1 MGWFVLV
8 ILKFQGKE
16 YTVEPATL
24 KEMVNKAGVPQSNEI
39 IGGKVGKKI
48 VDLFYAPQDG
58 ETIELLN
65 LESPEAPDIYRHTMA
80 HIMAQAVQ
88 RLYKDAKFAIGPTI
102 ENGFYYDIDLPQTL
116 NEEDLKRI
124 EKEMKKI
131 IKENIPLERFEMSP
145 EEAIRFFEEKD
156 QPYKVELIKDLVN
169 DLNVESVSLYR
180 QRDFTDLCRGP
191 HLPSTGLVKHFKL
204 LSVSGAYW
212 RGDEHNKMLQRI
224 YGTAFYKKEDL
235 EDYLHM
241 LEEAEK
247 RDHRKLGP
255 QLDLFSLHSDV
266 APGMIFFHPN
276 GTILRRELENYWR
289 QEHRKA
295 GYVEVITPM
304 VMSET
309 LWRQSGHWDHYRDNM
324 YFTEKDGQHY
334 AIKPMNCPGHIM
346 IYKSSSHSYRDLP
359 LRMCEL
365 GTVHRYE
372 RSGVVHGLFR
382 ARAFTQDDA
391 HIFCTPEQIESEIV
405 GVVNLIDKTYKLFG
419 FPYKVELSTKPDDAM
434 GSDEI
439 WETSTSALK
448 KALEHLG
455 MDYQINE
462 GDGAFYGPKID
473 FHVRDSIGRTWQCA
487 TIQLDFLMPERFDLT
502 YTGSDNVEH
511 RPVMIHRVIY
521 GSLERFIGILIEH
534 YAGAFPTW
542 IAPVQATVLPISDKN
557 VEYAKKVFE
566 KLENAGIRASL
577 DDRSQKIGY
586 KIREAQLKKVPYML
600 VVGKKEEESE
610 TVAVRMRSGTDL
622 GTMKI
627 EDFVEKVKKEISEK
641 SQNSIFE
648 VK

>member
-1 MGWFVLV
+1 MVT
-8 ILKFQGKE
+8 LKFNGKE
-16 YTVEPATL
+16 YHVDEGEL
-24 KEMVNKAGVPQSNEI
+24 KRRIFGIEELKDSKIVGA
-39 IGGKVGKKI
+39 KVGKRI
-48 VDLFYAPQDG
+48 VDLFYEAKEG
-58 ETIELLN
+58 EELELIS
-65 LESPEAPDIYRHTMA
+65 LESKETEDIYRHTMA

-88 RLYKDAKFAIGPTI
+88 RLYEGVKFAIGPTI
-102 ENGFYYDIDLPQTL
+102 ENGFYYDMDLERTL

-124 EKEMKKI
+124 EKEMRKI
-131 IKENIPLERFEMSP
+131 VDEDIPLERFEMSVK
-145 EEAIRFFEEKD
+145 EAIEYFKKAD
-156 QPYKVELIKDLVN
+156 QPYKVELIEDLVN
-169 DLNVESVSLYR
+169 NEGVETVSLYK
-180 QRDFTDLCRGP
+180 QKDFTDLCRGP

-224 YGTAFYKKEDL
+224 YGTAFYKKEELDA
-235 EDYLHM
+235 YLHM

-255 QLDLFSLHSDV
+255 QLDIFSIHPDV

-289 QEHRKA
+289 EEHKKA

-304 VMSET
+304 VMNEK
-309 LWRQSGHWDHYRDNM
+309 LWKQSGHWDHYRDNM

-334 AIKPMNCPGHIM
+334 AVKPMNCPGHIM
-346 IYKSSSHSYRDLP
+346 IYKSSAHSYRELP

-391 HIFCTPEQIESEIV
+391 HIFCTPEQIESEII
-405 GVVNLIDKTYKLFG
+405 GVTNLIDKTYKLFG

-439 WETSTSALK
+439 WEVSTSALK

-455 MDYQINE
+455 MEYQINE

-502 YTGSDNVEH
+502 YTASDNSEQ

-534 YAGAFPTW
+534 YAGAFPAW
-542 IAPVQATVLPISDKN
+542 IAPVQAVVLPISDKN
-557 VEYAKKVFE
+557 TDYARKVHE
-566 KLENAGIRASL
+566 RLLEEGLRSSL

-586 KIREAQLKKVPYML
+586 KIREAQLKKIPYML
-600 VVGKKEEESE
+600 VVGKREEEAE
-610 TVAVRMRSGTDL
+610 KVAVRMRNGTDL
-622 GTMKI
+622 GAIKV
-627 EDFVEKVKKEISEK
+627 EEFLEKVKAEIREK
-641 SQNSIFE
+641 SQKSFFE
-648 VK
+648 VE

>member
-1 MGWFVLV
+1 MVKLKLKGKDYEAHPGKLKDILSSIGIKLNVVGARPLNNMGQTS
-8 ILKFQGKE
+8 K
-16 YTVEPATL
+16 TL
-24 KEMVNKAGVPQSNEI
+24 I
-39 IGGKVGKKI
+39 
-48 VDLFYAPQDG
+48 DLFQVIDDDERVELITIDDPQAV
-58 ETIELLN
+58 E
-65 LESPEAPDIYRHTMA
+65 IYRHTMA

-88 RLYKDAKFAIGPTI
+88 RLYEKAKFAIGPTI
-102 ENGFYYDIDLPQTL
+102 ENGFYYDIDLDSTL
-116 NEEDLKRI
+116 NEDDLKRI

-131 IKENIPLERFEMSP
+131 VEENIYLERFEMKSDD
-145 EEAIRFFEEKD
+145 AIRYFEDRD
-156 QPYKVELIKDLVN
+156 QPYKVELIKDL
-169 DLNVESVSLYR
+169 NVTTVSLYK
-180 QRDFTDLCRGP
+180 QGEFVDLCRGP
-191 HLPSTGLVKHFKL
+191 HMPSTGLVKYFKL

-235 EDYLHM
+235 NAFLKM

-255 QLDLFSLHSDV
+255 QLDIFSLHPEV

-276 GTILRRELENYWR
+276 GTIVRRELENYWR
-289 QEHRKA
+289 EEHIKA

-304 VMSET
+304 VMNES

-324 YFTEKDGQHY
+324 YFTEKDGQTY

-346 IYKSSSHSYRDLP
+346 IYKTRSHSYRELP
-359 LRMCEL
+359 LKMCEL

-391 HIFCTPEQIESEIV
+391 HIFCTPEQIESEIIEV
-405 GVVNLIDKTYKLFG
+405 ANLIDKTYKLFG
-419 FPYKVELSTKPDDAM
+419 FSYKMELSTKPDDAM

-448 KALEHLG
+448 AALKHLG
-455 MDYQINE
+455 MEYQINE

-487 TIQLDFLMPERFDLT
+487 TIQLDFLMPERFDLN
-502 YTGSDNVEH
+502 YTGSDNKDH

-542 IAPVQATVLPISDKN
+542 IAPVQARVLPISDKH
-557 VEYAKKVFE
+557 VEYAHHVME
-566 KLENAGIRASL
+566 RLRESHVRVDM
-577 DDRSQKIGY
+577 DDRAQKINY
-586 KIREAQLKKVPYML
+586 KIREAQVQKIPYML
-600 VVGKKEEESE
+600 VVGNREME
-610 TVAVRMRSGTDL
+610 TDTVSVRMRSGNLL
-622 GTMKI
+622 GAVKT
-627 EDFVEKVKKEISEK
+627 EEFVKKILKEIEEK
-641 SQNSIFE
+641 TSNSIFTE
-648 VK
+648 EK

>member
-1 MGWFVLV
+1 MVT
-8 ILKFQGKE
+8 LKFNGKE
-16 YTVEPATL
+16 YHVDEGEL
-24 KEMVNKAGVPQSNEI
+24 KRRIFGIEELKDSKIVGA
-39 IGGKVGKKI
+39 KVGKRI
-48 VDLFYAPQDG
+48 VDLFYEAKEG
-58 ETIELLN
+58 EELELIS
-65 LESPEAPDIYRHTMA
+65 LESKEAEDIYRHTMA

-88 RLYKDAKFAIGPTI
+88 RLYEGVKFAIGPTI
-102 ENGFYYDIDLPQTL
+102 ENGFYYDMDLERTL

-124 EKEMKKI
+124 EKEMRKI
-131 IKENIPLERFEMSP
+131 VDEDIPLERFEMSAK
-145 EEAIRFFEEKD
+145 EAIEYFKKAD
-156 QPYKVELIKDLVN
+156 QPYKVELIEDLVN
-169 DLNVESVSLYR
+169 NEGVETVSLYK
-180 QRDFTDLCRGP
+180 QKDFTDLCRGP

-224 YGTAFYKKEDL
+224 YGTAFYKKEELDA
-235 EDYLHM
+235 YLHM

-255 QLDLFSLHSDV
+255 QLDIFSIHPDV
-266 APGMIFFHPN
+266 APGMIFFHPS

-289 QEHRKA
+289 EEHKKA

-304 VMSET
+304 VMNEK
-309 LWRQSGHWDHYRDNM
+309 LWKQSGHWDHYRDNM

-334 AIKPMNCPGHIM
+334 AVKPMNCPGHIM
-346 IYKSSSHSYRDLP
+346 IYKSSAHSYRELP

-391 HIFCTPEQIESEIV
+391 HIFCTPEQIESEII
-405 GVVNLIDKTYKLFG
+405 GVTNLIDKTYKLFG

-439 WETSTSALK
+439 WEVSTSALK

-455 MDYQINE
+455 MEYQINE

-502 YTGSDNVEH
+502 YTASDNSEQ

-534 YAGAFPTW
+534 YAGAFPAW
-542 IAPVQATVLPISDKN
+542 IAPVQAVVLPISDKN
-557 VEYAKKVFE
+557 TDYARKVHE
-566 KLENAGIRASL
+566 RLLEEGLRSSL

-586 KIREAQLKKVPYML
+586 KIREAQLKKIPYML
-600 VVGKKEEESE
+600 VVGKREEEAE
-610 TVAVRMRSGTDL
+610 KVAVRMRNGTDL
-622 GTMKI
+622 GAIKV
-627 EDFVEKVKKEISEK
+627 EEFLEKVKAEIREK
-641 SQNSIFE
+641 SQKSFFE
-648 VK
+648 VE

>member
-1 MGWFVLV
+1 MV
-8 ILKFQGKE
+8 ILKFDGEEKE
-16 YTVEPATL
+16 CEPAQL
-24 KEMVNKAGVPQSNEI
+24 KEMIEKAGISKDSNF
-39 IGGKVGKKI
+39 IGGKIGKKI
-48 VDLFYAPQDG
+48 VDLFYMAQDG
-58 ETIELLN
+58 EEIDLIT
-65 LESPEAPDIYRHTMA
+65 LESPEAPSIYRHTMA

-88 RLYKDAKFAIGPTI
+88 RLYKGAKFAIGPTI

-124 EKEMKKI
+124 EKEMKSI
-131 IKENIPLERFEMSP
+131 IKENIPLERFEMTP
-145 EEAIRFFEEKD
+145 QEAINYFKGKD
-156 QPYKVELIKDLVN
+156 QPYKVELVEDLVKN
-169 DLNVESVSLYR
+169 LNVESVSLYR
-180 QRDFTDLCRGP
+180 QKDFTDLCRGP
-191 HLPSTGLVKHFKL
+191 HLPSTGLVKNFKL

-224 YGTAFYKKEDL
+224 YGTAFYRKSDL
-235 EDYLHM
+235 DEYLHM

-266 APGMIFFHPN
+266 APGMVFFHPN
-276 GTILRRELENYWR
+276 GTIVRRELENYWR

-304 VMSET
+304 VMSES

-324 YFTEKDGQHY
+324 YFTEKEEQHF
-334 AIKPMNCPGHIM
+334 AIKPMNCPGHII

-391 HIFCTPEQIESEIV
+391 HIFCTPEQIEDEIV

-448 KALEHLG
+448 KALEDLN

-502 YTGSDNVEH
+502 YTGSDNAEH

-542 IAPVQATVLPISDKN
+542 IAPVQAIVLPISDKN
-557 VEYAKKVFE
+557 VSYAKKIHE
-566 KLENAGIRASL
+566 SLENAGIRSFL

-600 VVGKKEEESE
+600 VVGRKEEESN
-610 TVAVRMRSGTDL
+610 TVAVRLRSGSDL
-622 GTMKI
+622 GAIDIKEFI
-627 EDFVEKVKKEISEK
+627 EKVKTEISSK

>member
-1 MGWFVLV
+1 MVKLKLKGKDYEAHPGKLKDILSSIGIKLNVVGARPLNNMGQTS
-8 ILKFQGKE
+8 K
-16 YTVEPATL
+16 TL
-24 KEMVNKAGVPQSNEI
+24 I
-39 IGGKVGKKI
+39 
-48 VDLFYAPQDG
+48 DLFQVIDDDERVELITIDDPQAV
-58 ETIELLN
+58 E
-65 LESPEAPDIYRHTMA
+65 IYRHTMA

-88 RLYKDAKFAIGPTI
+88 RLYEKAKFAIGPTI
-102 ENGFYYDIDLPQTL
+102 ENGFYYDIDLDSTL
-116 NEEDLKRI
+116 NEDDLKRI

-131 IKENIPLERFEMSP
+131 VEENIYLERFEMKSDD
-145 EEAIRFFEEKD
+145 AIRYFEDRD
-156 QPYKVELIKDLVN
+156 QPYKVELIKDL
-169 DLNVESVSLYR
+169 NVTTVSLYK
-180 QRDFTDLCRGP
+180 QGEFVDLCRGP
-191 HLPSTGLVKHFKL
+191 HMPSTGLVKYFKL

-235 EDYLHM
+235 NAFLKM

-255 QLDLFSLHSDV
+255 QLDIFSLHPEV

-276 GTILRRELENYWR
+276 GTIIRRELENYWR
-289 QEHRKA
+289 EEHIKA

-304 VMSET
+304 VMNES

-324 YFTEKDGQHY
+324 YFTEKDGQTY

-346 IYKSSSHSYRDLP
+346 IYKTRSHSYRELP
-359 LRMCEL
+359 LKMCEL

-391 HIFCTPEQIESEIV
+391 HIFCTPEQIESEIIEV
-405 GVVNLIDKTYKLFG
+405 ANLIDKTYKLFG
-419 FPYKVELSTKPDDAM
+419 FSYKMELSTKPDDAM

-448 KALEHLG
+448 AALKHLG
-455 MDYQINE
+455 MEYQINE

-487 TIQLDFLMPERFDLT
+487 TIQLDFLMPERFDLN
-502 YTGSDNVEH
+502 YTGSDNKDH

-542 IAPVQATVLPISDKN
+542 IAPVQARVLPISDKH
-557 VEYAKKVFE
+557 VEYAHHVME
-566 KLENAGIRASL
+566 RLRESHVRVDM
-577 DDRSQKIGY
+577 DDRAQKINY
-586 KIREAQLKKVPYML
+586 KIREAQVQKIPYML
-600 VVGKKEEESE
+600 VVGNREME
-610 TVAVRMRSGTDL
+610 TDTVSVRMRSGNLL
-622 GTMKI
+622 GAVKT
-627 EDFVEKVKKEISEK
+627 EEFVKKILNEIEGKIS
-641 SQNSIFE
+641 NSIFTE
-648 VK
+648 EK

>member
-1 MGWFVLV
+1 MV
-8 ILKFQGKE
+8 ILKFDGEEKE
-16 YTVEPATL
+16 CEPAQL
-24 KEMVNKAGVPQSNEI
+24 KEMIEKAGISKDSNF
-39 IGGKVGKKI
+39 IGGKIGKKI
-48 VDLFYAPQDG
+48 VDLFYMAQDG
-58 ETIELLN
+58 EKIDLIT
-65 LESPEAPDIYRHTMA
+65 LESPEAPSIYRHTMA

-88 RLYKDAKFAIGPTI
+88 RLYKGAKFAIGPTI

-124 EKEMKKI
+124 EKEMKSI
-131 IKENIPLERFEMSP
+131 IKENIPLERFEMTP
-145 EEAIRFFEEKD
+145 QEAINYFKGKD
-156 QPYKVELIKDLVN
+156 QPYKVELVEDLVKN
-169 DLNVESVSLYR
+169 LNVKSVSLYR
-180 QRDFTDLCRGP
+180 QKDFTDLCRGP
-191 HLPSTGLVKHFKL
+191 HLPSTGLVKNFKL

-224 YGTAFYKKEDL
+224 YGTAFYRKSDL
-235 EDYLHM
+235 DEYLHM

-266 APGMIFFHPN
+266 APGMVFFHPN
-276 GTILRRELENYWR
+276 GTIVRRELENYWR

-304 VMSET
+304 VMSES

-324 YFTEKDGQHY
+324 YFTEKEEQHF
-334 AIKPMNCPGHIM
+334 AIKPMNCPGHII

-391 HIFCTPEQIESEIV
+391 HIFCTPEQIEDEIV

-448 KALEHLG
+448 KALEDLN

-502 YTGSDNVEH
+502 YTGSDNAEH

-542 IAPVQATVLPISDKN
+542 IAPVQAIVLPISDKN
-557 VEYAKKVFE
+557 VSYAKKIHE
-566 KLENAGIRASL
+566 SLENAGIRSFL

-600 VVGKKEEESE
+600 VVGRKEEESN
-610 TVAVRMRSGTDL
+610 TVAVRLRSGSDL
-622 GTMKI
+622 GAIDIKEFI
-627 EDFVEKVKKEISEK
+627 EKVKTEISSK

>member
-1 MGWFVLV
+1 MVKLT
-8 ILKFQGKE
+8 LKGKE
-16 YTVEPATL
+16 FEAQPGRLQDVL
-24 KEMVNKAGVPQSNEI
+24 NSLGN
-39 IGGKVGKKI
+39 VGNDLKI
-48 VDLFYAPQDG
+48 VGARLSNNTVIDIFHVIDDG
-58 ETIELLN
+58 EKIELITIDDPQAA
-65 LESPEAPDIYRHTMA
+65 EIYRHTMA

-88 RLYKDAKFAIGPTI
+88 RLYKKAKFAIGPTI
-102 ENGFYYDIDLPQTL
+102 ENGFYYDIDLDTTL
-116 NEEDLKRI
+116 NEDDLKRI

-131 IKENIPLERFEMSP
+131 IEEKIPLERFEMSSDD
-145 EEAIRFFEEKD
+145 AIRYFEERN
-156 QPYKVELIKDLVN
+156 QPYKVELIKDLDV
-169 DLNVESVSLYR
+169 DVVSLYK
-180 QRDFTDLCRGP
+180 QGDFTDLCRGP
-191 HLPSTGLVKHFKL
+191 HVPSTGFVKHFKL

-235 EDYLHM
+235 DAYLKM

-255 QLDLFSLHSDV
+255 RLDLFSLHSDV

-276 GTILRRELENYWR
+276 GTIIRRELENYWR
-289 QEHRKA
+289 EEHIKA
-295 GYVEVITPM
+295 GYVEVVTPM
-304 VMSET
+304 VMNES

-324 YFTEKDGQHY
+324 YFTEKDGQTY

-346 IYKSSSHSYRDLP
+346 IYKTKSHSYRNLP

-448 KALEHLG
+448 AALEHLG
-455 MDYQINE
+455 MEYQINE

-487 TIQLDFLMPERFDLT
+487 TIQLDFLMPERFELS
-502 YTGSDNVEH
+502 YTGSDNKEH
-511 RPVMIHRVIY
+511 KPVMIHRVIY

-542 IAPVQATVLPISDKN
+542 IAPIQARVLPISDKHI
-557 VEYAKKVFE
+557 EYAHRVVERLQKS
-566 KLENAGIRASL
+566 NIRVDM
-577 DDRSQKIGY
+577 DDRAQKINY
-586 KIREAQLKKVPYML
+586 KIREAQIQKIPYML
-600 VVGKKEEESE
+600 IIGNREMEVDS
-610 TVAVRMRSGTDL
+610 VAVRMRSGTDL
-622 GTMKI
+622 GPVKVEEFVMKVLKEI
-627 EDFVEKVKKEISEK
+627 KEKSSKSIFVEEK
-641 SQNSIFE
+641 
-648 VK
+648 

>member
-1 MGWFVLV
+1 MSHLIKLVFDGREYEASSGVLKDIV
-8 ILKFQGKE
+8 KE
-16 YTVEPATL
+16 LGINSKV
-24 KEMVNKAGVPQSNEI
+24 V
-39 IGGKVGKKI
+39 GGKIGNKI
-48 VDLFYAPQDG
+48 VDLFYELNDG
-58 ETIELLN
+58 ERVELFTID
-65 LESPEAPDIYRHTMA
+65 SPQAMSLYRHTMA
-80 HIMAQAVQ
+80 HIMAQAIQ
-88 RLYKDAKFAIGPTI
+88 RLYEEAKFAIGPTI
-102 ENGFYYDIDLPQTL
+102 ENGFYYDIDLPKKL
-116 NEEDLKRI
+116 NEDELKRI
-124 EKEMKKI
+124 EKEMSKI
-131 IKENIPLERFEMSP
+131 IEEDIPLEHFVMKSN
-145 EEAIRFFEEKD
+145 EAIQFFEKKN
-156 QPYKVELIKDLVN
+156 QPYKVELIEDL
-169 DLNVESVSLYR
+169 DTDTISIYR
-180 QRDFTDLCRGP
+180 QGDFVDLCRGP
-191 HLPSTGLVKHFKL
+191 HVPSTGFVKNFKL

-235 EDYLHM
+235 DAYLKM

-247 RDHRKLGP
+247 RDHRKIGP
-255 QLDLFSLHSDV
+255 QLDLFSLHPEV
-266 APGMIFFHPN
+266 APGMIFFHPK
-276 GTILRRELENYWR
+276 GAVVRRELEKFWR
-289 QEHRKA
+289 EEHIKA

-304 VMSET
+304 VMNEN

-324 YFTEKDGQHY
+324 YFTEKEGQAY

-346 IYKSSSHSYRDLP
+346 IYKTKSHSYRDLP

-391 HIFCTPEQIESEIV
+391 HIFCTQEQIESEIV

-439 WETSTSALK
+439 WEVSTLALKSALGH
-448 KALEHLG
+448 LE
-455 MDYQINE
+455 MEYQVNE

-487 TIQLDFLMPERFDLT
+487 TIQLDFLMPERFDLN
-502 YTGSDNVEH
+502 YTGSDNAEH
-511 RPVMIHRVIY
+511 KPVMIHRVIY

-542 IAPVQATVLPISDKN
+542 IAPVQVIVLPISEKHI
-557 VEYAKKVFE
+557 EYARKIRKQFE
-566 KLENAGIRASL
+566 DFEIRTEV
-577 DDRSQKIGY
+577 DERSQKISY

-600 VVGKKEEESE
+600 IVGNREMEANSI
-610 TVAVRMRSGTDL
+610 AVRMRSGKDL
-622 GTMKI
+622 GSMKTYEFI
-627 EDFVEKVKKEISEK
+627 EKISEEIK
-641 SQNSIFE
+641 KRYQRSIFE

>member
-1 MGWFVLV
+1 MKL
-8 ILKFQGKE
+8 
-16 YTVEPATL
+16 TL
-24 KEMVNKAGVPQSNEI
+24 K
-39 IGGKVGKKI
+39 GKKFEAQPGRLQDILNSLGNVGNNLKI
-48 VDLFYAPQDG
+48 VGAVLSNNTLIDLFHVVDEG
-58 ETIELLN
+58 EEIELITLDDPRAA
-65 LESPEAPDIYRHTMA
+65 EIYRHTMA

-88 RLYKDAKFAIGPTI
+88 RLYKKVKFAIGPTI
-102 ENGFYYDIDLPQTL
+102 ENGFYYDIDLDTTL
-116 NEEDLKRI
+116 NEDELKRI

-131 IKENIPLERFEMSP
+131 VKEDIHLERFEMKSD
-145 EEAIRFFEEKD
+145 EAIRYFED
-156 QPYKVELIKDLVN
+156 RNQPYKVELIKDLDV
-169 DLNVESVSLYR
+169 DVVSLYK
-180 QRDFTDLCRGP
+180 QGDFTDLCRGP
-191 HLPSTGLVKHFKL
+191 HVPSTGFVKHFKL

-235 EDYLHM
+235 DAYLKM

-276 GTILRRELENYWR
+276 GTIIRRELENYWR
-289 QEHRKA
+289 EEHTKA
-295 GYVEVITPM
+295 GYVEVVTPM
-304 VMSET
+304 VMNES

-324 YFTEKDGQHY
+324 YFTEKDGQTY

-346 IYKSSSHSYRDLP
+346 IYKTKSHSYRDLP

-448 KALEHLG
+448 AALEHLG
-455 MDYQINE
+455 MEYQINE

-487 TIQLDFLMPERFDLT
+487 TIQLDFLMPERFDLR
-502 YTGSDNVEH
+502 YTGSDNKDH

-521 GSLERFIGILIEH
+521 GSLERFMGILIEH

-542 IAPVQATVLPISDKN
+542 IAPIQARVLPISDKH
-557 VEYAKKVFE
+557 VEYAHHVMKRLQKSH
-566 KLENAGIRASL
+566 IRVDI
-577 DDRSQKIGY
+577 DDRAQKINY
-586 KIREAQLKKVPYML
+586 KIREAQIQKIPYML
-600 VVGKKEEESE
+600 IVGNREMEVDS
-610 TVAVRMRSGTDL
+610 VAVRMRSGNDL
-622 GTMKI
+622 GPIKVEEFAMK
-627 EDFVEKVKKEISEK
+627 VLKEIEEK
-641 SQNSIFE
+641 SSKSIFMDG
-648 VK
+648 K

>member
-1 MGWFVLV
+1 MLTLV
-8 ILKFQGKE
+8 FKSKK
-16 YTVEPATL
+16 YTVENEEL
-24 KEMVNKAGVPQSNEI
+24 KKAVSNIDELKKFKI
-39 IGGKVGKKI
+39 VGGKIGNKI
-48 VDLFYAPQDG
+48 VDLFYMPKAA
-58 ETIELLN
+58 EEIELLD
-65 LESPEAPDIYRHTMA
+65 LASEEAKEIYRHTMA

-88 RLYKDAKFAIGPTI
+88 RLYKGTKFAIGPTI
-102 ENGFYYDIDLPQTL
+102 ENGFYYDIDLPNTL
-116 NEEDLKRI
+116 NEEDLKKI
-124 EKEMKKI
+124 EAEMKRI
-131 IKENIPLERFEMSP
+131 IEENIPLERFEMGV
-145 EEAIRFFEEKD
+145 EKAVEYFKKAE
-156 QPYKVELIKDLVN
+156 QPYKVELIDDLAKKEG
-169 DLNVESVSLYR
+169 VEIVSFYR
-180 QRDFTDLCRGP
+180 QKDFTDLCRGP

-235 EDYLHM
+235 DAYLHM

-255 QLDLFSLHSDV
+255 LLDIFSIHPDV

-276 GTILRRELENYWR
+276 GTVLRMELENYWR
-289 QEHRKA
+289 EEHRKA
-295 GYVEVITPM
+295 GYVEVMTPM
-304 VMSET
+304 VMNEK

-324 YFTEKDGQHY
+324 YFTEKDSQHY

-346 IYKSSSHSYRDLP
+346 IYKTTAHSYRDFP

-391 HIFCTPEQIESEIV
+391 HIFCTPDQIESEIV
-405 GVVNLIDKTYKLFG
+405 GVTNLIDKTYKLFG

-439 WETSTSALK
+439 WEVSTSALK

-502 YTGSDNVEH
+502 YTASDNSEQ

-542 IAPVQATVLPISDKN
+542 IAPVQVEVLPISDKN
-557 VEYAKKVFE
+557 SDYAKKIHEHLV
-566 KLENAGIRASL
+566 ENGIRSFL

-586 KIREAQLKKVPYML
+586 KIREAQIKKIPYML
-600 VVGKKEEESE
+600 IVGKREEESKK
-610 TVAVRMRSGTDL
+610 VALRTRSGKDL
-622 GTMKI
+622 GAMEIGEFLEKI
-627 EDFVEKVKKEISEK
+627 KSEIKDK
-641 SQNSIFE
+641 SQTSYFE
-648 VK
+648 VE

>member
-1 MGWFVLV
+1 V

-16 YTVEPATL
+16 HAVEAGTLREML
-24 KEMVNKAGVPQSNEI
+24 KEVGITENEGV
-39 IGGKVGKKI
+39 IGGKIGKKI
-48 VDLFYAPQDG
+48 VDLFYNANDG
-58 ETIELLN
+58 EKIELLT
-65 LESPEAPDIYRHTMA
+65 LESPEAPSIYRHTMA

-88 RLYKDAKFAIGPTI
+88 RLYKGAKFAIGPTI
-102 ENGFYYDIDLPQTL
+102 ENGFYYDIDLPETL

-145 EEAIRFFEEKD
+145 EEAIEYFKKEE
-156 QPYKVELIKDLVN
+156 QPYKVELIEDLVK

-180 QRDFTDLCRGP
+180 QKDFTDLCRGP

-224 YGTAFYKKEDL
+224 YGTAFYKKEEL
-235 EDYLHM
+235 EEYLHM

-304 VMSET
+304 VMSEK

-324 YFTEKDGQHY
+324 YFTEKEGQHF

-439 WETSTSALK
+439 WETSTSALE
-448 KALEHLG
+448 KALKDLG

-502 YTGSDNVEH
+502 YTGADNVEH

-534 YAGAFPTW
+534 YAGAFPAW

-566 KLENAGIRASL
+566 ELENAGIRASL

-600 VVGKKEEESE
+600 VVGRKEEENG
-610 TVAVRMRSGTDL
+610 TVAVRMRNGTDL
-622 GTMKI
+622 GAMKAESFI
-627 EDFVEKVKKEISEK
+627 EKIREEISSK